1 MLQEIEIQIEPAINY
16 GQLDV
21 IGKLLDQDS
30 EGNPVVIQGWHVNSP
45 WVVSDFEDKKVQ
57 PITPRRVFAGG
68 STFCYSFESEQEFL
82 SRLSTADLSAPL
94 QAPSSVT
101 RRQARQAL
109 LLAGLLNKV
118 QPAIDAIPD
127 ATQRAMVQIEW
138 DDSQVFERN
147 RQVLISLGAA
157 LGMTSD
163 DLDDLFIQ
171 ASKL

>member
-1 MLQEIEIQIEPAINY
+1 MENQEQVETKEPDF
-16 GQLDV
+16 GFLDV
-21 IGKLLDQDS
+21 IGYIYDLIN
-30 EGNPVVIQGWHVNSP
+30 EEPVQRLGWHVNSP
-45 WVVSDFEDKKVQ
+45 HLVQRFHDKLVH
-57 PITPRRVFAGG
+57 PSTPRRVFAGG
-68 STFCYSFESEQEFL
+68 NTYHYTFVSEAEFL
-82 SRLSTADLSAPL
+82 EMLSEAVLTVPVVV
-94 QAPSSVT
+94 PTSVT

-127 ATQRAMVQIEW
+127 ATQRALVQIEW

-147 RQVLISLGAA
+147 RPVLVALGTA

-163 DLDDLFIQ
+163 SLDNLFIQ